1 MNTNGIVTG
10 TRLVSSSISATDR
23 EVSPNKYLF
32 DDKSV
37 SRYSYPV
44 MIHDGQ
50 VCKLSTFNL
59 PDEVELVLH
68 RVLIAGN
75 NLPSDGCCG
84 AFSVQQAMIQ
94 ASEVFKIGCKPVV
107 LNNCDSVLFL
117 TVPGI
122 YMLEVSNED
131 AIGNFTAIA
140 DIVDS
145 KYLPNALIIGNIGV
159 EGIVGVKK

>member
-1 MNTNGIVTG
+1 MNKNGIVTG
-10 TRLVSSSISATDR
+10 TRLVSCGTSSSDR

-37 SRYSYPV
+37 SRYSYPI

-50 VCKLSTFNL
+50 VYKLSTFNL
-59 PDEVELVLH
+59 PDDVELTLH
-68 RVLIAGN
+68 RILIAGN

-84 AFSVQQAMIQ
+84 VFSVQQAMIQ

-117 TVPGI
+117 TIPGI
-122 YMLEVSNED
+122 YMLEVSDED

-140 DIVDS
+140 DLVDS
-145 KYLPNALIIGNIGV
+145 KHLPNAMIIGNLGL